1 MVSRKKKITG
11 VEDYTKFKDDIRRN
25 VSAHEKPKIQA
36 LLAKVK
42 KEEKE
47 KNLRS
52 VYIKEINA
60 TILIDRKKDVD
71 KTVKDYLKKVL

>member
-1 MVSRKKKITG
+1 MAYRKKKITG

-25 VSAHEKPKIQA
+25 VSAHEKPKIKA
-36 LLAKVK
+36 LLDKIK
-42 KEEKE
+42 KEEEK

-52 VYIKEINA
+52 VYIKEIKA